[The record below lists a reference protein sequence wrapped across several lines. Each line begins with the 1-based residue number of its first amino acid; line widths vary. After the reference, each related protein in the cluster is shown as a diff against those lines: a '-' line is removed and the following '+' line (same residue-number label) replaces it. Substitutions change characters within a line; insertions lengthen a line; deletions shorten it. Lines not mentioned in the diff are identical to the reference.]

1 MWPCLH
7 TKSFEGSPKYHERER
22 VNWNGT
28 ITISQG
34 WRYTTIILHIRDM
47 LLEYIFFYFEPT
59 HSVYEFG
66 IFHVWTY
73 LTPLSLF
80 LSCMSPCSITS
91 RRAAAGV
98 DLGVPTAAAEI
109 GAEEALLCSDPRC
122 GSGYFQINSVCG

>member
-73 LTPLSLF
+73 LTPSLF
-80 LSCMSPCSITS
+80 
-91 RRAAAGV
+91 RAAQN
-98 DLGVPTAAAEI
+98 PI
-109 GAEEALLCSDPRC
+109 RRRS
-122 GSGYFQINSVCG
+122 